1 MDTFLFII
9 ELLGTVAF
17 AVSGAMA
24 GVEKRMDIFG
34 VAILGVAT
42 AVGGGVV
49 RDLVIGI
56 TPPKAFQDP
65 IYLIVALIVSV
76 ILFFPAVRRP
86 LARSQKL
93 FDSVLLVMDAAG
105 LGMFTIT
112 GITTAIG
119 QANCRSVLLL
129 FFVGLITGTGGGVL
143 RDILAGDMPYIF
155 RKHIYASASL
165 AGAGIYLLCR
175 LVLPESAAVLIGIAA
190 VMAIRCAAAH
200 FEWNLPRAQSVWQ
213 SE

>member
-17 AVSGAMA
+17 AASGALT
-24 GVEKRMDIFG
+24 GIEKRMDIFG
-34 VAILGVAT
+34 VAILGVVT
-42 AVGGGVV
+42 AVGGGVI

-65 IYLIVALIVSV
+65 VYLIVALVVSV
-76 ILFFPAVRRP
+76 VLFFPAVRRP

-93 FDSVLLVMDAAG
+93 FDTTLLLMDAAG
-105 LGMFTIT
+105 LGIFTVT

-129 FFVGLITGTGGGVL
+129 FFVGMLTGTGGGVL
-143 RDILAGDMPYIF
+143 RDILAGDMPYIL

-165 AGAGIYLLCR
+165 AGADR
-175 LVLPESAAVLIGIAA
+175 K
-190 VMAIRCAAAH
+190 
-200 FEWNLPRAQSVWQ
+200 SVV
-213 SE
+213 

>member
-17 AVSGAMA
+17 AASGALI

-34 VAILGVAT
+34 VAILGIAT
-42 AVGGGVV
+42 AVGGGII

-65 IYLIVALIVSV
+65 TYLIVALIVSV
-76 ILFFPAVRRP
+76 ILFFPTVRRP
-86 LARSQKL
+86 LARSQRL

-129 FFVGLITGTGGGVL
+129 FFVGLLTGTGGGVL

-175 LVLPESAAVLIGIAA
+175 LALPESAAVLTGIAA

-200 FEWNLPRAQSVWQ
+200 FEWNLPRAQSVWK

>member
-17 AVSGAMA
+17 AVSGAMT
-24 GVEKRMDIFG
+24 GIEKRMDIFG

-65 IYLIVALIVSV
+65 IYLIVALIVAV

-165 AGAGIYLLCR
+165 AGAGIYMLCR

>member
-17 AVSGAMA
+17 AASGALI

-34 VAILGVAT
+34 VAILGIAT
-42 AVGGGVV
+42 AVGGGII

-65 IYLIVALIVSV
+65 TYLIVALIVSV
-76 ILFFPAVRRP
+76 ILFFPTVRRP
-86 LARSQKL
+86 LARSQRL

-129 FFVGLITGTGGGVL
+129 FFVGLLTGTGGGVL
-143 RDILAGDMPYIF
+143 RDVLAGDMPYIF

-175 LVLPESAAVLIGIAA
+175 LVLPESAAVLTGIAA

-200 FEWNLPRAQSVWQ
+200 FEWNLPRAQSVWK

>member
-1 MDTFLFII
+1 MDTFLFLI

-17 AVSGAMA
+17 AASGAMT

-34 VAILGVAT
+34 VVILGVVT
-42 AVGGGVV
+42 AVGGGVL

-65 IYLIVALIVSV
+65 IYLIVALVVSV
-76 ILFFPAVRRP
+76 ILFFPTVRRP

-93 FDSVLLVMDAAG
+93 FDSVLLLMDAAG

-119 QANCRSVLLL
+119 QAGCRSVLLL
-129 FFVGLITGTGGGVL
+129 FFVSLLTGTGGGVL
-143 RDILAGDMPYIF
+143 RDMLAGDMPYIF

-165 AGAGIYLLCR
+165 AGAGVYLLGR
-175 LVLPESAAVLIGIAA
+175 LVLPESAAVLTGIAA
-190 VMAIRCAAAH
+190 VMVIRCAAAR
-200 FEWNLPRAQSVWQ
+200 FEWNLPRAQSVWK

>member
-17 AVSGAMA
+17 AASGAMI

-42 AVGGGVV
+42 AVGGGVI

-76 ILFFPAVRRP
+76 ILFFPTVRRP

-129 FFVGLITGTGGGVL
+129 FFVGLLTGTGGGVL

-175 LVLPESAAVLIGIAA
+175 LVLPESAAVLVGIAA

>member
-17 AVSGAMA
+17 AVSGAMT
-24 GVEKRMDIFG
+24 GIEKRMDIFG

-165 AGAGIYLLCR
+165 AGAGIYLLGR

>member
-17 AVSGAMA
+17 AASGALT
-24 GVEKRMDIFG
+24 GIEKRMDIFG
-34 VAILGVAT
+34 VAILGVVT
-42 AVGGGVV
+42 AVGGGII

-65 IYLIVALIVSV
+65 VYLIVALVVSV
-76 ILFFPAVRRP
+76 VLFFPAVRRP

-93 FDSVLLVMDAAG
+93 FDTTLLLMDAAG
-105 LGMFTIT
+105 LGIFTVT

-119 QANCRSVLLL
+119 QANCRRVLLR
-129 FFVGLITGTGGGVL
+129 FFVGMLTGTGGGVL
-143 RDILAGDMPYIF
+143 RDI
-155 RKHIYASASL
+155 YASASL
-165 AGAGIYLLCR
+165 AGAGVFLLCR
-175 LVLPESAAVLIGIAA
+175 LILPQSVAALIGIAV
-190 VMAIRCAAAH
+190 VMIIRFAAAH
-200 FEWNLPRAQSVWQ
+200 FEWNLPRAQSVWK

>member
-1 MDTFLFII
+1 MDTFLFLI

-17 AVSGAMA
+17 AVSGAMT
-24 GVEKRMDIFG
+24 GIEKRMDIFG
-34 VAILGVAT
+34 VAILGIVT
-42 AVGGGVV
+42 AVGGGVI

-93 FDSVLLVMDAAG
+93 FDSVLLMMDAAG

-119 QANCRSVLLL
+119 QAGYHNVLLL
-129 FFVGLITGTGGGVL
+129 FFVGLLTGTGGGVL

-165 AGAGIYLLCR
+165 AGAGIYLLGR
-175 LVLPESAAVLIGIAA
+175 LILPESAAVLTGIAA

-200 FEWNLPRAQSVWQ
+200 FEWNLPRAQSVWK

>member
-17 AVSGAMA
+17 AVSGAMI

-42 AVGGGVV
+42 AVGGGVI

-76 ILFFPAVRRP
+76 VLFFPTVRRP

-129 FFVGLITGTGGGVL
+129 FFVGLLTGTGGGVL

-165 AGAGIYLLCR
+165 AGAGVYLLGR
-175 LVLPESAAVLIGIAA
+175 LVLPESAAVLTGIAA
-190 VMAIRCAAAH
+190 VMAIRCAAAR
-200 FEWNLPRAQSVWQ
+200 FEWNLPRAQSVWK

>member
-1 MDTFLFII
+1 MDTFLFLI

-17 AVSGAMA
+17 AASGAMT

-34 VAILGVAT
+34 VVILGIVT
-42 AVGGGVV
+42 AVGGGVL

-65 IYLIVALIVSV
+65 IYLIVALVVSV
-76 ILFFPAVRRP
+76 ILFFPTVRRP

-93 FDSVLLVMDAAG
+93 FDSALLLMDAAG

-119 QANCRSVLLL
+119 QADCRSVLLL
-129 FFVGLITGTGGGVL
+129 FFVGLLTGTGGGVL
-143 RDILAGDMPYIF
+143 RDMLAGDMPYIF

-165 AGAGIYLLCR
+165 AGAGVYLLGR
-175 LVLPESAAVLIGIAA
+175 LVLPESAAVLTGIAA
-190 VMAIRCAAAH
+190 VMAIRCAAAR
-200 FEWNLPRAQSVWQ
+200 FEWNLPRAQSVWK

>member
-17 AVSGAMA
+17 AASGALT
-24 GVEKRMDIFG
+24 GIEKRMDIFG
-34 VAILGVAT
+34 VAILGVVT
-42 AVGGGVV
+42 AVGGGII

-65 IYLIVALIVSV
+65 VYLIVALVVSV
-76 ILFFPAVRRP
+76 VLFFPAVRRP
-86 LARSQKL
+86 LARSPKL
-93 FDSVLLVMDAAG
+93 FDTTLLLMDAAG
-105 LGMFTIT
+105 LGIFTVT

-129 FFVGLITGTGGGVL
+129 FFVGMLTGTGGGVL

-165 AGAGIYLLCR
+165 AGAGVFLLCR
-175 LVLPESAAVLIGIAA
+175 LILPQSVAALIGIAV
-190 VMAIRCAAAH
+190 VMIIRFAAAH
-200 FEWNLPRAQSVWQ
+200 FEWILPRALSVWK

>member
-17 AVSGAMA
+17 AASGALT
-24 GVEKRMDIFG
+24 GIEKRMDIFG
-34 VAILGVAT
+34 VAILGVVT
-42 AVGGGVV
+42 AVGGGVI

-65 IYLIVALIVSV
+65 VYLIVALVVSV
-76 ILFFPAVRRP
+76 ALFFPAVRRP

-93 FDSVLLVMDAAG
+93 FDTTLLLMDAAG
-105 LGMFTIT
+105 LGIFTVT

-129 FFVGLITGTGGGVL
+129 FFVGMLTGTGGGVL

-165 AGAGIYLLCR
+165 AGAGVFLLCR
-175 LVLPESAAVLIGIAA
+175 LILPQSIAALIGIAV
-190 VMAIRCAAAH
+190 VMIIRFAAAH
-200 FEWNLPRAQSVWQ
+200 FEWNLPRAQSVWK

>member
-1 MDTFLFII
+1 MGFVA
-9 ELLGTVAF
+9 VAF
-17 AVSGAMA
+17 S
-24 GVEKRMDIFG
+24 
-34 VAILGVAT
+34 AI
-42 AVGGGVV
+42 GGGII

-65 IYLIVALIVSV
+65 VYLIVALVVSV
-76 ILFFPAVRRP
+76 VLFFPAVRRP

-93 FDSVLLVMDAAG
+93 FDTTLLLMDAAG
-105 LGMFTIT
+105 LGIFTVT

-129 FFVGLITGTGGGVL
+129 FFVGMLTGTGGGVL

-165 AGAGIYLLCR
+165 AGAGVFLLCR
-175 LVLPESAAVLIGIAA
+175 LILPQSVAALIGIAV
-190 VMAIRCAAAH
+190 VMIIRFAAAH
-200 FEWNLPRAQSVWQ
+200 FEWNLPRAQSVWK